1 MQSEMRSPQILNLT
15 WGQLE
20 IEGKQYFKDAKLF
33 PGGAREWDWRETG
46 TRHSPGIQS
55 TDVAELLDNGA
66 TVVVLSKGMW
76 DRCLPG
82 FRRASGRHRSLE
94 ICSETLQTLEEK
106 GIPVHCLQTE
116 LAVQLYNNLAET
128 EPVGGLFH
136 STC

>member
-1 MQSEMRSPQILNLT
+1 MKSERRSPQIVNLK

-20 IEGKQYFKDAKLF
+20 IEGKQYFKDVKLF
-33 PGGAREWDWRETG
+33 PGGSREWDWRETG

-76 DRCLPG
+76 ER
-82 FRRASGRHRSLE
+82 LE
-94 ICSETLQTLEEK
+94 VCPETLQTLAEK

-116 LAVQLYNNLAET
+116 LAVKLYNNLAET
-128 EPVGGLFH
+128 EQVGGLFH

>member
-1 MQSEMRSPQILNLT
+1 MRSPQILNLT

-55 TDVAELLDNGA
+55 TDVAELLDHGA
-66 TVVVLSKGMW
+66 TVVVLSKGIW
-76 DRCLPG
+76 ER
-82 FRRASGRHRSLE
+82 LE

-116 LAVQLYNNLAET
+116 LAVKLYNNLAET
-128 EPVGGLFH
+128 EQVGGLFH